1 MRVYNIKLNGGLVLK
16 IIIFLLSLFML
27 IVFLF
32 SVYRIF
38 FQVENFL

>member
-1 MRVYNIKLNGGLVLK
+1 MRVYNIKINGGLALK

-27 IVFLF
+27 IVFAF

-38 FQVENFL
+38 LLVENFL